1 MVQQILDDLRTYF
14 EAKTTITPEEQALLQ
29 RLKDDFFPITS
40 VSREDLQT
48 YGFDTRSVT
57 DAQMRRLAQKMAND
71 YCEQLFW
78 SSMEIIAEGLEFPRY
93 PECPVCASRH
103 VCLDG
108 QKGTFRCEGCGQEWH
123 EHLYVLVE
131 FPDDTSFFE
140 EEYIGYP
147 SFGSSDNGARYVSEY
162 DYIAHFKKQP
172 ESDRYFKPLGWPES
186 QLYLF
191 QDESND
197 DLYSLNE
204 PIQDENGIEDFGENA
219 VWVPLC
225 NLKQ

>member
-57 DAQMRRLAQKMAND
+57 DAQMRRLVQKMAND

-147 SFGSSDNGARYVSEY
+147 SFGSSDNGARYVPNTIILPILRNNRSRTDISNRLAGRNHNY
-162 DYIAHFKKQP
+162 TFFKT
-172 ESDRYFKPLGWPES
+172 
-186 QLYLF
+186 
-191 QDESND
+191 
-197 DLYSLNE
+197 SLTM
-204 PIQDENGIEDFGENA
+204 ISI
-219 VWVPLC
+219 V
-225 NLKQ
+225 